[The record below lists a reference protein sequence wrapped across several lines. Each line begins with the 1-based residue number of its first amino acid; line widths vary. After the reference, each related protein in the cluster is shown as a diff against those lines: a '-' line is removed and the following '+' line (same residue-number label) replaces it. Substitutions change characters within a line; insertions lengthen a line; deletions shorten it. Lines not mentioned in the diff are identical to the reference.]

1 MPDNSI
7 ASQFHWLARNVF
19 STQHSGL
26 TYLVP
31 SANSR
36 FNKSI
41 IRRWGIYRLLAIV
54 IGVVGSASLADS
66 AFAQTATAPSPL
78 LGCPTA
84 IGSSA
89 NNPCNWDVNNILW
102 AIRNPHPDLVMLA
115 AHRGTHAL
123 AGTTQAPNV
132 PENSLQA
139 VGLAAQEGWESIE
152 IDVKLTQDNVPILS
166 HDSTWGREWCGRAG
180 FLGNTLYDPF
190 IPPGS
195 NAANDAANAVVGNTT
210 LANTRSSLGQTWLRD
225 SVNVVADLNNHG
237 CAQSVASTVY
247 PPTLQDMYT
256 YIQLNGIQMVV
267 ALDIKDAATAAVAW
281 DIVQRNQ
288 DSGGHPA
295 SSWTIL
301 KVPAVAFPTVDSY
314 KTTFGATYT
323 AVKFNPVFH
332 TSGIAKPQAGA
343 ADVEEGDIPEPAT
356 ISFGGEP
363 AMNDWISRF
372 ESSPIDIVAIEV
384 SMKDPVGTP
393 NGAILSSVLAYA
405 RTNRVTQQP
414 MTISQFHSVPEYYV
428 NGDPAQG
435 QYFRSGDGTCC
446 YVPEFYLFNNK
457 NHTGP
462 TDPSLP
468 YDHNDN
474 RDSISFLLNM
484 GGPNIG
490 ATMVTTDRP
499 SDFTAYLQGVS
510 KRDTNYM
517 AYGGPPGF
525 HYCASEGSACTF
537 EAPGEMAYGPA
548 QGPWYYENVGAAN
561 YACSSAAFGG
571 DPAPGTTKFCYYQ
584 PRASGTSGGG
594 TPPPPQ
600 QPQSPTAP
608 SPGKFL
614 NHAVLLGN
622 VDSDPSWFQANIPFL
637 EVPDP
642 QIQQIY
648 YYRWHTYKEHL
659 VPVPSVGWVSTE
671 FLGAPGYAAPY
682 GGISAAAGHQIIE
695 GRWLRDQQYVRGITE
710 YWLNGPGQ
718 NYKPQNDSVN
728 ADTSDWAHEYSFW
741 AGTAVWQTFLATGDA
756 PFTTSLLD
764 PLVKQ
769 YRGWDNHFN
778 SQLGLYWQ
786 IPVWDATEYTPASFE
801 SSDPYHG
808 GAGYRPMINSYQFGD
823 AQAISHIASLAS
835 NSAYQSEYSGRA
847 TALQTA
853 MHQHLWD
860 SSRSFY
866 YHMNRDNNPSNA
878 LLDTREEQG
887 FLPWMFGAALPSDS
901 VAMGQLLD
909 PAGFATAYGPPTA
922 EKRSRWYMYDASKGC
937 CHWNGPS
944 WPFETSQTL
953 TGLANLLIDYPAQS
967 TVNSNDYVN
976 LLHTYAA
983 TQFNNGVPYVGQAH
997 DPDTGNWIYE
1007 GTDYNH
1013 SSYVDNVI
1021 SGFIGLRGQSD
1032 NSLVI
1037 SPLAPPSWDY
1047 FALEDTP
1054 YHGHNVTLLW
1064 DRQGTRYGQG
1074 AGLSVFVDG
1083 KSVAHQATLGTVK
1096 VDVGAAILQ
1105 PFTPSNTLQGTNGA
1119 YHIINVETGK
1129 LMGVEH
1135 EYPFDGAQIQQYED
1149 NGSQDHAWA
1158 VEDAGGGNVKI
1169 RNIASNLVLGV
1180 DGESTVDSALIK
1192 QAHDNGT
1199 ADHAWQLIIAAN
1211 GAFQIRNGNSG
1222 LLLGVSGESSA
1233 NSANI
1238 VQFHDN
1244 GTKDH
1249 LWMLVPVQDP
1259 RNAVVYKVVNANSSK
1274 ALAIENGSQA
1284 DGAQIQQFRDTGTP
1298 DQLWAFEDIG
1308 THIYKIRNI
1317 FSSLVLGIAGESK
1330 ADSALIKQALDNGT
1344 NDHLWTSVDPLN
1356 SRPQLIQSNYSSLV
1370 LGVDGE
1376 SKADSANVV
1385 QFHDTGT
1392 PDHLWTVVPNFDPR
1406 TKPFYQIVNVETG
1419 KLLGIEN
1426 ESFNDSAQVQQ
1437 YEDNGS
1443 KDHIWQLEEDGYN
1456 LFRIRS
1462 YYSNNVLG
1470 VDRESKVDNAL
1481 IKVAVENGTPDHVWQ
1496 FIDTGGG
1503 QFQIKN
1509 MNSGLLLGVSGESS
1523 INGANIV
1530 QFHDNGTRDHLW
1542 KVIVARPY

>member
-1 MPDNSI
+1 MV
-7 ASQFHWLARNVF
+7 R
-19 STQHSGL
+19 
-26 TYLVP
+26 
-31 SANSR
+31 SR
-36 FNKSI
+36 FYAAYTRLCI
-41 IRRWGIYRLLAIV
+41 LLAGV
-54 IGVVGSASLADS
+54 IWVAASTPLTAP
-66 AFAQTATAPSPL
+66 AFAQTATGGSPL
-78 LGCPTA
+78 LGCPTM
-84 IGSSA
+84 IGS
-89 NNPCNWDVNNILW
+89 NFFNPCNWDTAKIMS
-102 AIRNPHPDLVMLA
+102 AFYHPHDDLVLIS
-115 AHRGTHAL
+115 AHRGIHGL
-123 AGTTQAPNV
+123 AGTTQAQLV
-132 PENSLQA
+132 PENSLES
-139 VGLAAQEGWESIE
+139 LKFAAYEGWETIE
-152 IDVKLTQDNVPILS
+152 LDVRLTAPNPNDPKDNGTPILT
-166 HDSTWGREWCGRAG
+166 HDKTWGREWCSRGG
-180 FLGNTLYDPF
+180 SGTSYNPL

-195 NAANDAANAVVGNTT
+195 NSDNDSSNPRIDQTT
-210 LANTRSSLGQTWLRD
+210 LANTKILLGPTVLRD
-225 SVNVVADLNNHG
+225 TSLVITDTAQRG
-237 CAQSVASTVY
+237 CYFTKLVSGEY
-247 PPTLQDMYT
+247 PPTLEDAYNYVRT
-256 YIQLNGIQMVV
+256 NNIQAVLMIDVQSMQ
-267 ALDIKDAATAAVAW
+267 AAQEAWAV
-281 DIVQRNQ
+281 VQRAAPDPQ
-288 DSGGHPA
+288 GRPYSQSTVFKMPA
-295 SSWTIL
+295 GL
-301 KVPAVAFPTVDSY
+301 FANPQNFKD
-314 KTTFGATYT
+314 TFGPYYDQMN
-323 AVKFNPVFH
+323 FIPVIT
-332 TSGIAKPQAGA
+332 TSAISPPTQAFTTDDEAGGFDVPSAGIAGFGSEQGIINWIKAFEN
-343 ADVEEGDIPEPAT
+343 DRT
-356 ISFGGEP
+356 IKLACIELVYKEFGG
-363 AMNDWISRF
+363 
-372 ESSPIDIVAIEV
+372 
-384 SMKDPVGTP
+384 
-393 NGAILSSVLAYA
+393 ILSSVFPVAK
-405 RTNRVTQQP
+405 TNVATGAA
-414 MTISQFHSVPEYYV
+414 MTIGNFNPIGEYYP
-428 NGDPAQG
+428 NGDMSKPQFFSSSNG
-435 QYFRSGDGTCC
+435 SCC
-446 YVPEFYLFNNK
+446 VVLENYLYNK
-457 NHTGP
+457 NPNSNAPIDITQPYDQSDNRRSLDFLISSGNQFI
-462 TDPSLP
+462 TTDDPSALVAKLGTGKRNTQP
-468 YDHNDN
+468 LQAD
-474 RDSISFLLNM
+474 IVM
-484 GGPNIG
+484 G
-490 ATMVTTDRP
+490 T
-499 SDFTAYLQGVS
+499 
-510 KRDTNYM
+510 
-517 AYGGPPGF
+517 
-525 HYCASEGSACTF
+525 
-537 EAPGEMAYGPA
+537 
-548 QGPWYYENVGAAN
+548 
-561 YACSSAAFGG
+561 
-571 DPAPGTTKFCYYQ
+571 
-584 PRASGTSGGG
+584 GGG

-600 QPQSPTAP
+600 QPQPPTAP
-608 SPGKFL
+608 DPGKFL
-614 NHAVLLGN
+614 NHKALLGN
-622 VDSDPSWFQANIPFL
+622 VDSDPTWFLSNIPFL
-637 EVPDP
+637 EVPDS
-642 QIQQIY
+642 QIQQVY

-659 VPVPSVGWVSTE
+659 VPVPSVGWLSTE
-671 FLGAPGYAAPY
+671 FLQPPGYSAPY

-695 GRWLRDQQYVRGITE
+695 GRWLRDQQYVRGVTE

-718 NYKPQNDSVN
+718 NYKPQNDTVN
-728 ADTSDWAHEYSFW
+728 ADTFDWAHEYSFW

-756 PFTTSLLD
+756 PFTTSLLS
-764 PLVKQ
+764 PLVHQ

-786 IPVWDATEYTPASFE
+786 FPVWDASEFTPASYE

-808 GAGYRPMINSYQFGD
+808 GPGYRPFLNSYQFGD
-823 AQAISHIASLAS
+823 AQAISHIASLAN

-847 TALQTA
+847 NALQAA
-853 MHQHLWD
+853 MHQYLWD
-860 SSRSFY
+860 PSRNFY

-887 FLPWMFGAALPSDS
+887 FVPWMFGAALPSDS

-922 EKRSRWYMYDASKGC
+922 EKRSRWYMHDASTGC
-937 CHWNGPS
+937 CKWDGPS

-967 TVNSNDYVN
+967 TVNANDYVN

-997 DPDTGNWIYE
+997 DPDTSNWIYE

-1032 NSLVI
+1032 NSLVV

-1054 YHGHNVTLLW
+1054 YHGHNLTVLW

-1074 AGLSVFVDG
+1074 VGLSVFVDG
-1083 KSVAHQATLGTVK
+1083 KSVAHQATLGPVK

-1105 PFTPSNTLQGTNGA
+1105 PFTPANTLPGSKGV
-1119 YHIINVETGK
+1119 YHFINVETGK
-1129 LMGVEH
+1129 LMGVDH

-1180 DGESTVDSALIK
+1180 DGESTADSALIK

-1199 ADHAWQLIIAAN
+1199 PDHAWQLIIAAN

-1233 NSANI
+1233 NSANL

-1244 GTKDH
+1244 GTRDH
-1249 LWMLVPVQDP
+1249 LWILSPVQDP
-1259 RNAVVYKVVNANSSK
+1259 RNAVVYKVFNANSAK
-1274 ALAIENGSQA
+1274 GLAVEKGSQA
-1284 DGAQIQQFRDTGTP
+1284 DGAQIQQFRDTATP

-1317 FSSLVLGIAGESK
+1317 FSNLVLGIAGEST

-1356 SRPQLIQSNYSSLV
+1356 SKPQLIQSNYSGLV

-1376 SKADSANVV
+1376 SKVDSANIV

-1419 KLLGIEN
+1419 KLLSIEN
-1426 ESFNDSAQVQQ
+1426 ASFNDSAQVQQ

-1443 KDHIWQLEEDGYN
+1443 KDHVWRLEEDGYN
-1456 LFRIRS
+1456 LYRIRS

-1470 VDRESKVDNAL
+1470 VDGESKADNAL
-1481 IKVAVENGTPDHVWQ
+1481 IKAAIENGTPDHVWQ

-1523 INGANIV
+1523 LNGANIV